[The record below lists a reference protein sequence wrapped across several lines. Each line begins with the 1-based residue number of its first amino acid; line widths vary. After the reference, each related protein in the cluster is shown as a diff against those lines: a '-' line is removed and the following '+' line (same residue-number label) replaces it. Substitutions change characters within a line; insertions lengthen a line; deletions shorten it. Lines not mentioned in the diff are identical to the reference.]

1 VNRVQRPRAAR
12 RYLLRLRKP
21 VRYHHLMSRTP
32 WYMRKGH
39 GTEAR
44 ARRHYRDGEKPC
56 EACRQAVNQARKN
69 RGYKPGEAEL
79 RSPEGR

>member
-1 VNRVQRPRAAR
+1 
-12 RYLLRLRKP
+12 
-21 VRYHHLMSRTP
+21 
-32 WYMRKGH
+32 MRKGH